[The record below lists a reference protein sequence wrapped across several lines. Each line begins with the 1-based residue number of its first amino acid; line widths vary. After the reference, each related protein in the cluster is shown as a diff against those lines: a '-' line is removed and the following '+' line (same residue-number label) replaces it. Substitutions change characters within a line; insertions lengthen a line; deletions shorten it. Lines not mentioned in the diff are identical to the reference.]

1 MSRGKRI
8 GGERGFYGEDGVVLV
23 ILFHEASLKVRGN
36 WAEEKEL
43 KRSKT
48 YPLKKKSQ
56 GVRGNGAN
64 VSEISIKVAKSS

>member
-1 MSRGKRI
+1 
-8 GGERGFYGEDGVVLV
+8 
-23 ILFHEASLKVRGN
+23 LKVRGN